1 MRIAAQ
7 STIVA
12 CERALL
18 ELSRTSATEALKL
31 PTNIRYPVGGAEAAL
46 AQVIVTWAQHNAPR
60 QLETFIVSRTD
71 KQIEDFVRRLSG
83 LVAGLCADQI
93 IGVKPE
99 ILLTEEVRRA
109 ALARLD
115 HLQGPQPKQAY
126 RGSSAE
132 IVCADH
138 LGRDAPYLLYQ
149 PSPAG
154 GTALRPRENFRALA
168 GWLLRK
174 TTPQQY
180 HPMLD
185 PSAAEAIGGMLYE
198 IFKNTA
204 DHALVDAQ
212 GDILN
217 ISIRA
222 LKTTHL
228 AVTPVDLQHMVEEF
242 EPLARYYETLRP
254 PRGARQVHFFELSV
268 LDSGPG
274 FAVTWTGQ
282 SLERLSE
289 DEEELAVRE
298 CFGRGSAKGQDRFGE
313 GLPHVIR
320 VLQRQQGFLR
330 LRTGRLSFFAD
341 FAGARGPV
349 EASQILQRWRNADSV
364 PLATVAGSLL
374 TIIVPLRR

>member
-7 STIVA
+7 STIAA

-18 ELSRTSATEALKL
+18 ELSRARATETLKL
-31 PTNIRYPVGGAEAAL
+31 PTNIRYLVGGAEAAL
-46 AQVIVTWAQHNAPR
+46 AQVIVTWAQHSAPR
-60 QLETFIVSRTD
+60 QLETFIASRTD
-71 KQIEDFVRRLSG
+71 EQIGDFVRRLSG
-83 LVAGLCADQI
+83 LVAALCADQI
-93 IGVKPE
+93 TGVKPD
-99 ILLTEEVRRA
+99 IPVTEEVKGA

-126 RGSSAE
+126 RGPSAE

-154 GTALRPRENFRALA
+154 GSELRPRENFRALA
-168 GWLLRK
+168 GWLLRN
-174 TTPQQY
+174 TIPRQY

-185 PSAAEAIGGMLYE
+185 PTAAEAIGGMLYE

-204 DHALVDAQ
+204 DHALVDAR
-212 GDILN
+212 GDILD

-228 AVTPVDLQHMVEEF
+228 GIMPDELLRMVEEF
-242 EPLARYYETLRP
+242 DPLARYCQTLRP
-254 PRGARQVHFFELSV
+254 PQGAMQVHLFELSV

-274 FAVTWTGQ
+274 FATTWTGRP
-282 SLERLSE
+282 LELLSE
-289 DEEELAVRE
+289 DEEERAVRE

-320 VLQRQQGFLR
+320 VLRRQQGFLR

-341 FAGARGPV
+341 FSNAGHTAEG
-349 EASQILQRWRNADSV
+349 SQILQRWRSAE
-364 PLATVAGSLL
+364 LASLAPVAGSLL
-374 TIIVPLRR
+374 TIIMPLRR

>member
-1 MRIAAQ
+1 M
-7 STIVA
+7 
-12 CERALL
+12 
-18 ELSRTSATEALKL
+18 
-31 PTNIRYPVGGAEAAL
+31 
-46 AQVIVTWAQHNAPR
+46 AQVIVTWAQHSAPR
-60 QLETFIVSRTD
+60 QLETFIASRAD

-83 LVAGLCADQI
+83 LSAALCADQI
-93 IGVKPE
+93 TGVKPG
-99 ILLTEEVRRA
+99 ILVTEEVRGA
-109 ALARLD
+109 ALVRLD
-115 HLQGPQPKQAY
+115 QLQGPQPKQAY

-149 PSPAG
+149 ASPAG
-154 GTALRPRENFRALA
+154 GAALRPRENFRALA

-174 TTPQQY
+174 TIPQQY

-185 PSAAEAIGGMLYE
+185 PSATEAIGAMLYE

-228 AVTPVDLQHMVEEF
+228 GLTPADLLHMVEEF
-242 EPLARYYETLRP
+242 EPLARYCQTLRP
-254 PRGARQVHFFELSV
+254 PQGATQVHLFELSV

-274 FAVTWTGQ
+274 FATTWTGR
-282 SLERLSE
+282 SLDLLSE

-320 VLQRQQGFLR
+320 VLRRQQGFLR

-341 FAGARGPV
+341 FSSAGRAV
-349 EASQILQRWRNADSV
+349 EGSQVLQRWRNADLS
-364 PLATVAGSLL
+364 PLAPVAGKRPP
-374 TIIVPLRR
+374 IGENVGD

>member
-7 STIVA
+7 STIAA

-18 ELSRTSATEALKL
+18 ELGRADSVETLKL
-31 PTNIRYPVGGAEAAL
+31 PTNIRYLVGGAEAAL
-46 AQVIVTWAQHNAPR
+46 AQLIVTWAQNSTPR
-60 QLETFIVSRTD
+60 QLETFIASRSD

-83 LVAGLCADQI
+83 LVAALCADQI
-93 IGVKPE
+93 TGAKPDILVTEQVKS
-99 ILLTEEVRRA
+99 A

-126 RGSSAE
+126 RGPSAE

-138 LGRDAPYLLYQ
+138 LGRDSPYLLYQ
-149 PSPAG
+149 KNPAG
-154 GTALRPRENFRALA
+154 GSTLRPRENFRALA

-174 TTPQQY
+174 TIPRQY
-180 HPMLD
+180 RSMLD
-185 PSAAEAIGGMLYE
+185 PKTAEAIGGMLYE

-212 GDILN
+212 GDILD

-228 AVTPVDLQHMVEEF
+228 GVTPADLLRMVEEF
-242 EPLARYYETLRP
+242 EPLARYCETLRP
-254 PRGARQVHFFELSV
+254 PQGAMQVHLFELSV

-274 FAVTWTGQ
+274 FAATWTGRA
-282 SLERLSE
+282 LEHLSE

-320 VLQRQQGFLR
+320 VLQRQRGFLR

-341 FAGARGPV
+341 FAGAVGPV
-349 EASQILQRWRNADSV
+349 EGSQVLQRWRNTDSA

>member
-7 STIVA
+7 STIAA

-18 ELSRTSATEALKL
+18 ELSRSHGTETLKL
-31 PTNIRYPVGGAEAAL
+31 PTNIRYLVGGAEAAL
-46 AQVIVTWAQHNAPR
+46 TQLIVTWAQHGAPR
-60 QLETFIVSRTD
+60 QLETFIASRTD

-83 LVAGLCADQI
+83 LVAALCADQVTGLKPDI
-93 IGVKPE
+93 LVTEQVKS
-99 ILLTEEVRRA
+99 A

-126 RGSSAE
+126 RGPSAE

-138 LGRDAPYLLYQ
+138 LGRDSPYLLYQ
-149 PSPAG
+149 QDPAG
-154 GTALRPRENFRALA
+154 GSTLRPRENFRALA

-174 TTPQQY
+174 TIPQQY

-185 PSAAEAIGGMLYE
+185 PRAAEAIGGMLYE

-204 DHALVDAQ
+204 DHALVDAR
-212 GDILN
+212 GDILD

-228 AVTPVDLQHMVEEF
+228 GVTPADLLRMVEEF
-242 EPLARYYETLRP
+242 EPLARYCETLRP
-254 PRGARQVHFFELSV
+254 AQGAMQVHLFELSV

-274 FAVTWTGQ
+274 FAATWTGRP
-282 SLERLSE
+282 LEHLSE

-320 VLQRQQGFLR
+320 VLRRQRGFLR

-341 FAGARGPV
+341 FTGTGGPV
-349 EASQILQRWRNADSV
+349 EGSQILQRWHNADSA